1 MIAGLLEHGPGLM
14 AFFNPT
20 TNAYRRLHPEAL
32 VPTLVSWGHDNRLTL
47 ARVPRERGGATR
59 VEFRVGD
66 GAANPYLAI
75 AAALFAGLDGI
86 RRELEPP
93 EPVAGL
99 IYELPEAET
108 MTPLPTTFEAALEAL
123 EADTVLVEAMGEE
136 LVGVYKVIKEA
147 ELERARH
154 YVTDWEF
161 AEYTHHL

>member
-1 MIAGLLEHGPGLM
+1 MIAGLLEHGPALM

-93 EPVAGL
+93 APVHGL

-123 EADTVLVEAMGEE
+123 AADTVLTEAMGPE
-136 LVGVYKVIKEA
+136 LVSVFRVIKEA
-147 ELERARH
+147 ELARARQ

-161 AEYTHHL
+161 PEYTHHL